1 MSHEELRLWLPEDR
15 TLGSRCPAPLLSLR
29 GAPPLPPAPRHWLR
43 PRGGPG
49 TGRGPSIAQ
58 RRVGPR
64 QGAQSTPGLAGPPP
78 SPSLISSPARGAII
92 SPQSPST
99 ARARSAA
106 APLWGRCQPW
116 RPLGVPAPEAGDA
129 NLGSWVLPLNAGGS
143 PFPFPAGLV
152 RLWPLPLLCH
162 QLFRSLINFRM
173 TLLKPWQGLAAKRE
187 LLSPRT
193 SWERSGR
200 AGRRCYNPGQTS
212 SQLAHRA

>member
-78 SPSLISSPARGAII
+78 LPSLISSPARGAII

-129 NLGSWVLPLNAGGS
+129 NLGLLGS
-143 PFPFPAGLV
+143 PSECRRFSFSFSCRTGQALASPFAFPSAL
-152 RLWPLPLLCH
+152 
-162 QLFRSLINFRM
+162 
-173 TLLKPWQGLAAKRE
+173 
-187 LLSPRT
+187 
-193 SWERSGR
+193 
-200 AGRRCYNPGQTS
+200 
-212 SQLAHRA
+212 